1 MLTGP
6 SNMARAGVLATG
18 RLPDLHTM
26 AAGQQTRV
34 IPRRR

>member
-6 SNMARAGVLATG
+6 SNMARFGVLAG
-18 RLPDLHTM
+18 SWLADLHTM

-34 IPRRR
+34 IPRR